1 MTAIKL
7 DGLNWQAHAH
17 VDKFT
22 IDQVEACRKAL
33 GLERDPYGDELRAFC
48 TPDSFI
54 DAPGNALTNAGLT
67 RITNLII
74 GTGSTQAATNTS
86 SRIGVGDSTTTF
98 ATSQTDLQAST
109 NKYFKVMDSTYPS
122 VSVGVITFKSTF
134 ATGDANF
141 AWQEWGVDIGTPT
154 VSSGST
160 VNATL
165 LNRKVTSLGTK
176 TSAASW
182 AFTVTITL
190 S

>member
-1 MTAIKL
+1 MTTKL

-54 DAPGNALTNAGLT
+54 DAPGNSLTNAGLT
-67 RITNLII
+67 RITSLII
-74 GTGSTQAATNTS
+74 GGGGQAATNTAA
-86 SRIGVGDSTTTF
+86 RIGVGDSTTAF
-98 ATSQTDLQAST
+98 GASQTDLQAST
-109 NKYFKVMDSTYPS
+109 NKYFKVMDATFPSTS
-122 VSVGVITFKSTF
+122 TGVITFKSTF

-160 VNATL
+160 VSATL
-165 LNRKVTSLGTK
+165 LNRKVASLGTK
-176 TSAASW
+176 TNAASW